1 MSLELEGVVS
11 HRDAIG
17 ARIHVS
23 VESED
28 GERRSIHVT
37 VGHGGSF
44 GSSPLRQEIG
54 LGNARRIDSVEV
66 IWPGTLTVH
75 KIVGLELDHAY
86 HLRQGQTGA
95 TPIERETFDLSPD
108 S

>member
-1 MSLELEGVVS
+1 
-11 HRDAIG
+11 
-17 ARIHVS
+17 
-23 VESED
+23 
-28 GERRSIHVT
+28 
-37 VGHGGSF
+37 
-44 GSSPLRQEIG
+44 
-54 LGNARRIDSVEV
+54 
-66 IWPGTLTVH
+66 VH